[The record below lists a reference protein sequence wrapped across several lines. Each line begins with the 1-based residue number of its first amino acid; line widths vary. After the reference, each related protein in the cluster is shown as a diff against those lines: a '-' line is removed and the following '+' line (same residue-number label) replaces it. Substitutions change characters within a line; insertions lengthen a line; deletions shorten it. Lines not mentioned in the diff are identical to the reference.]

1 MTTDRRT
8 FLQLLMSSAVSAAF
22 PASISRALSI
32 SANSR
37 TGTIADVEHVVIMI
51 QENRS
56 FDHYFGT
63 LRGVRGF
70 GDRRDRHVLAQADG
84 TGGSVYPFRIR
95 AASTGGG
102 CTADPLHL
110 WGVQHESVADGRMD
124 GWVTA

>member
-1 MTTDRRT
+1 MTRRE
-8 FLQLLMSSAVSAAF
+8 LLASGLALGAGLALEQALGWPLAARGATA
-22 PASISRALSI
+22 PERRRVPGRLS
-32 SANSR
+32 
-37 TGTIADVEHVVIMI
+37 DVERVVIMI

-102 CTADPLHL
+102 CTA
-110 WGVQHESVADGRMD
+110 
-124 GWVTA
+124 